1 MTAREVIDRLR
12 SERWEERVGKGSHII
27 FMKPGVGT
35 VIVPNHPGDLKRG
48 LLQSICRAAGWPPQR

>member
-1 MTAREVIDRLR
+1 VKFRKEGR
-12 SERWEERVGKGSHII
+12 
-27 FMKPGVGT
+27 T

>member
-1 MTAREVIDRLR
+1 MTAREVMQRLR
-12 SERWEERVGKGSHII
+12 REGWAEQPGRGSHVK
-27 FMKPGVGT
+27 FRKEGRT